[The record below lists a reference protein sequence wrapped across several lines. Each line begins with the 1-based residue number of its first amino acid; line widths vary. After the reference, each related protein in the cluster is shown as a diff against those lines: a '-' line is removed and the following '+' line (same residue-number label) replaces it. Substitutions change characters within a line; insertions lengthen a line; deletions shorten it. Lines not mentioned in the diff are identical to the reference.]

1 MDLLKAA
8 LEADPRAHTRP
19 SGVKHLA
26 SLLGLKG
33 RSNEVTMCIG
43 QSALAQRNLEAAQQ
57 SCVQLIRR
65 EYVASWRLCAAVM
78 RAGGDEIG
86 SADTHTMLLS
96 FAAQYA
102 RGKKVILLLPPLLL
116 MLTLLRCSLCLC
128 CQAQACNQLGLCTW
142 HQAHPWKS
150 SLSLWL
156 CMQKNHAFLFV
167 FPVIH
172 SDLQKLQVQSS
183 PAVAARCVG
192 CHGNLQGVFT
202 VTLACS

>member
-65 EYVASWRLCAAVM
+65 EYVPSWRLCADVM
-78 RAGGDEIG
+78 RAGGDEVG
-86 SADTHTMLLS
+86 SVDTHTMLLS

-102 RGKKVILLLPPLLL
+102 RGKKVIQQFLLLPLLL
-116 MLTLLRCSLCLC
+116 MLMLLRCSLCLC
-128 CQAQACNQLGLCTW
+128 CQTQGGNQLDLCTW
-142 HQAHPWKS
+142 HQADQRKF
-150 SLSLWL
+150 LL
-156 CMQKNHAFLFV
+156 CF
-167 FPVIH
+167 
-172 SDLQKLQVQSS
+172 
-183 PAVAARCVG
+183 
-192 CHGNLQGVFT
+192 
-202 VTLACS
+202 

>member
-33 RSNEVTMCIG
+33 RSNEVSMCIG

-65 EYVASWRLCAAVM
+65 EYVPSWRLCADVM
-78 RAGGDEIG
+78 RAGGDEVG
-86 SADTHTMLLS
+86 SVDTHTMLLS

-102 RGKKVILLLPPLLL
+102 RGKKVIQQSLLLPLLL
-116 MLTLLRCSLCLC
+116 MLILLRCNLCLC
-128 CQAQACNQLGLCTW
+128 CQIQGCNQLDLCTW
-142 HQAHPWKS
+142 H
-150 SLSLWL
+150 
-156 CMQKNHAFLFV
+156 
-167 FPVIH
+167 
-172 SDLQKLQVQSS
+172 
-183 PAVAARCVG
+183 
-192 CHGNLQGVFT
+192 
-202 VTLACS
+202 